1 MKQSYIS
8 SIFKKRSKNLNIPV
22 LFISFVNNG
31 LLILQE
37 NLLKKQTSFFF
48 VIISSFCFYS
58 ISLNSLLNKIF
69 HFSKS
74 YRTFNFP
81 PLDLG
86 LFEGLILCSKDTWR
100 YLGFIFNKK
109 LSFQQHI
116 NFCSNKTLLIV
127 KCMKM
132 LGNSAKDLLSHQKHL
147 LYLLKKLRKIQQRA
161 VL

>member
-1 MKQSYIS
+1 MVFSSY
-8 SIFKKRSKNLNIPV
+8 KK
-22 LFISFVNNG
+22 
-31 LLILQE
+31 

-58 ISLNSLLNKIF
+58 ISLNSSLNKIF

-86 LFEGLILCSKDTWR
+86 LFEGPILCPKDTWR

-116 NFCSNKTLLIV
+116 NFCSNKILSIV
-127 KCMKM
+127 KCIKM
-132 LGNSAKDLLSHQKHL
+132 LGNSVKDLLPHQKHLLYKMYILSIVLYEFQLWYFNKAPL
-147 LYLLKKLRKIQQRA
+147 LYLLKKLRKMQQRA